1 MSQPP
6 GVPPVPW
13 GAARVP
19 PALLAPHERPV
30 PYHQILLTRT
40 YRPWRPALGLAVL
53 VVVIA
58 VAMTVVIATAIVAD
72 LVTSGDP
79 VDQVLDRFVSDIT
92 PLALLATNLS
102 LAVAIPAS
110 MLALLVAHR
119 LRPGWLG
126 SVAGRLRWGLMG
138 RFALLALAVM
148 AGSIA
153 LSLFLPADESTG
165 TAGEIELASLGT
177 WLAFAAVV
185 LLTTPLQAA
194 GEEYAFRG
202 YAFQALSAWFRSPV
216 PGAVITSLL
225 FALAHGGQNPWLFVD
240 RFAFGLIACWL
251 VVRTGGLE
259 AAIALH
265 AAYNSVSFLLA
276 AALGQVSDTL
286 TTSDIPWWYAAFD
299 VARLLVFA
307 WLAVRIADRQGV
319 SRVTTPAEPWRPA

>member
-1 MSQPP
+1 VSHPPEGWPQPYP
-6 GVPPVPW
+6 ADAGPVPV
-13 GAARVP
+13 G
-19 PALLAPHERPV
+19 PHDRPR

-40 YRPWRPALGLAVL
+40 YRPWRPALGLLVL
-53 VVVIA
+53 GVTVA
-58 VAMTVVIATAIVAD
+58 VAMTVVIVTTIVTD

-79 VDQVLDRFVSDIT
+79 VDVVLDRFVTEIS
-92 PLALLATNLS
+92 PLALLGTNLS

-126 SVAGRLRWGLMG
+126 SVVGRLRWGLMLRLAG
-138 RFALLALAVM
+138 LALVVM
-148 AGSIA
+148 AVSIA
-153 LSLFLPADESTG
+153 VSLFLPSETG
-165 TAGEIELASLGT
+165 DVGEVETVSFSR

-185 LLTTPLQAA
+185 VLTTPLQAA

-202 YAFQALSAWFRSPV
+202 YAFQALGAWFRSPW
-216 PGAVITSLL
+216 PGAVVTSLL
-225 FALAHGGQNPWLFVD
+225 FALAHGGQNPWLFAD

-276 AALGQVSDTL
+276 AALDQVSDTL
-286 TTSDIPWWYAAFD
+286 ATSDIPWWYAAFD
-299 VARLLVFA
+299 VARIAVFA
-307 WLAVRIADRQGV
+307 WLAVRLADRREV
-319 SRVTTPAEPWRPA
+319 AAVTRSG